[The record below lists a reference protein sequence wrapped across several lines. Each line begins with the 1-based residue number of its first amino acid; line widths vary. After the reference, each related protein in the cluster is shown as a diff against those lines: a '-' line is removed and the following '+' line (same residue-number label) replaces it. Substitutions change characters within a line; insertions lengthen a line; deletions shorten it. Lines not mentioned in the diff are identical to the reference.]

1 MVPHI
6 APEDISRTNI
16 GKHSFCLWMLD
27 DGLPRRGVKAV
38 DSDDRPVLCFGV
50 KSRAPLVML
59 RTLSTHLV
67 VRGNP
72 NPDANPFTFL
82 TLRPFHRLSRGIL
95 TRASHATVDT
105 AIRRPQ
111 TCSIL
116 LHFAHQEAAFVAV
129 SFKHLAGVLGHCG
142 GREVFLGFA
151 PASFL
156 KSVSFAD
163 VLDEESGKG
172 YQRRFSEEHSLE
184 FRKYIQRHGATTI
197 PLTFNLRPVKAKH
210 WRLKREKDGRATL
223 SIDERGGPI
232 LAQVDCQHRLGYL
245 DEVSVSLAFMTF
257 IGLSVREE
265 TEIFNIINSKAKG
278 LSSSLLDFH
287 ASQLVADLG
296 TVKPEIYIALKMND
310 APESPWHGRLDLG
323 GKRTVG
329 TRRYASLR
337 TMQKAVRRFLRESR
351 ILGTHSADEAF
362 RVIQDFWTAV
372 TKVLSKEWNDPRRHF
387 LTKGIG
393 VYSLMSVAGDLY
405 VEGVKRGAKIGADY
419 FTRVLS
425 DFISDIDWS
434 SRGDLQGFGGAGGA
448 DQALSLIRERR
459 KRHRLKAV
467 GNGR

>member
-1 MVPHI
+1 M
-6 APEDISRTNI
+6 
-16 GKHSFCLWMLD
+16 
-27 DGLPRRGVKAV
+27 AV
-38 DSDDRPVLCFGV
+38 DSQQIL
-50 KSRAPLVML
+50 
-59 RTLSTHLV
+59 
-67 VRGNP
+67 
-72 NPDANPFTFL
+72 
-82 TLRPFHRLSRGIL
+82 GIL
-95 TRASHATVDT
+95 G
-105 AIRRPQ
+105 Q
-111 TCSIL
+111 
-116 LHFAHQEAAFVAV
+116 
-129 SFKHLAGVLGHCG
+129 CG

-163 VLDEESGKG
+163 VLDEKSGKG
-172 YQRRFSEEHSLE
+172 YQRRFSEDHSLE
-184 FRKYIQRHGATTI
+184 FRKYIQRQGATTI
-197 PLTFNLRPVKAKH
+197 PLTFNLRPTKSRH
-210 WRLKREKDGRATL
+210 WRLKREKSGRATL
-223 SIDERGGPI
+223 SIDKLGGPVF
-232 LAQVDCQHRLGYL
+232 AQVDCQHRLGYL
-245 DEVSVSLAFMTF
+245 DEVSVTLAFMTF

-310 APESPWHGRLDLG
+310 GPESPWHGRLDLG

-337 TMQKAVRRFLRESR
+337 TMQKAVRRFLRESQ
-351 ILGTHSADEAF
+351 ILSGRSADEAF
-362 RVIQDFWTAV
+362 QVIQDFWTAV

-405 VEGVKRGAKIGADY
+405 LEGVKRGAKIGADY

-425 DFISDIDWS
+425 DFISEIDWS

-448 DQALSLIRERR
+448 DQALHLIRERR
-459 KRHRLKAV
+459 KRHHLKAV